1 MGGAMSWRESL
12 LHILAGAIVMGYAI
26 AGLFFLRFWRET
38 RDRLFLAF
46 AVAFWI
52 LGLQRMALVTVP
64 EPAADTVTGFY
75 MIRLAAFVLILLA
88 ILDKNRAH
96 RRPDG

>member
-1 MGGAMSWRESL
+1 MSWKELL
-12 LHILAGAIVMGYAI
+12 LHVVAGGIVMGYAV

-46 AVAFWI
+46 AVAFWV
-52 LGLQRMALVTVP
+52 LGGQRMALIAVP
-64 EPAADTVTGFY
+64 EPAAETVTSLY
-75 MIRLAAFVLILLA
+75 LIRLAAFVLILLA

-96 RRPDG
+96 RRPGR

>member
-1 MGGAMSWRESL
+1 MNWKDSL
-12 LHILAGAIVMGYAI
+12 LHIMAGAIVMGYAV

-46 AVAFWI
+46 AVAFWM
-52 LGLQRMALVTVP
+52 LGIQRMALIVVP
-64 EPAADTVTGFY
+64 EPAVDTVTSLY
-75 MIRLAAFVLILLA
+75 LIRLAAFVLILLA

-96 RRPDG
+96 RPPAR